1 MLEVTLAPGESIT
14 AEAGAM
20 SWMQPS
26 IEVHTRMRKKGL
38 LGSIGLALIGGQS
51 FFVNDFTATGSTGKA
66 GFSC

>member
-20 SWMQPS
+20 SDAAIHRGSHPH
-26 IEVHTRMRKKGL
+26 EKKGL

-51 FFVNDFTATGSTGKA
+51 F
-66 GFSC
+66 CE